1 MERQGHGFDDCSDE
15 VIVRILS
22 FLCTADLLRSKALNT
37 RFQLLIQSVP
47 ALLEHIDLAS
57 FPPSLSS
64 FFIVKLLSQH
74 RVYSLKFAAITTVTL
89 ARYLSIVTKTL
100 VRLEVPNSSIELTK
114 ALYRLT
120 LPTLRCL
127 NIRGYSR
134 PISDKDIEAIAAALP
149 GLEELDFTGIT
160 HLSNEVLSMAIGF
173 WPNLRV
179 LKVRGCLDL
188 DNSLF
193 AAIERHTRHLEVLE
207 VGGTAACFNMKISL
221 NGIQSLCA
229 TRSPLKAITFD
240 YCTKAGNKVIDAV
253 CRTFGQTLEELHI
266 LRNYTEKTAL
276 ISEEGTEAF
285 RYAPHIKR
293 LTIEHTG
300 SFADGLATQLATY
313 LKELRELSLAECLVR
328 CSLEPLALGCPRL
341 VIVDLSGDSWVT
353 GIALRGLACHP
364 ALQILYLGHFEH
376 SGAECDKVV
385 RNEYPS
391 KGLFIENLFKR
402 ENGFPALKLLYL
414 EESCTLSGWLRTRL
428 KFCRR
433 ALRIEFR
440 PESQVKVPS

>member
-1 MERQGHGFDDCSDE
+1 MDRPASGFDVCTDA
-15 VIVRILS
+15 VVLRILS
-22 FLCTADLLRSKALNT
+22 FLCSADILRSKSLNS
-37 RFQLLIQSVP
+37 RFRLLIQSAP
-47 ALLEHIDLAS
+47 ALLEHIDLSS
-57 FPPSLSS
+57 FPASLSS

-74 RVYSLKFAAITTVTL
+74 RVHTLKFASITTVTL
-89 ARYLSIVTKTL
+89 ARYLSIVTKSL
-100 VRLEVPNSSIELTK
+100 IRLDVPNSSIELTK

-120 LPTLRCL
+120 LPTLRSL

-134 PISDKDIEAIAAALP
+134 PIMDKDIEAIATALP

-160 HLSNEVLSMAIGF
+160 HLSNEVVTLAIGF

-179 LKVRGCLDL
+179 LKVCGCLDL

-193 AAIERHTRHLEVLE
+193 AAMERHTRHLEVLE
-207 VGGTAACFNMKISL
+207 VGGTPSCFNMKISL
-221 NGIQSLCA
+221 NGIQSLCN
-229 TRSPLKAITFD
+229 TRSPLQALTFN
-240 YCTKAGNKVIDAV
+240 YCTKVGNKVIEAV
-253 CRTFGQTLEELHI
+253 CRTFGQTLQELHI
-266 LRNYTEKTAL
+266 YRDYTEKTAL
-276 ISEEGTEAF
+276 ISEEGTEF
-285 RYAPHIKR
+285 LRYAPHIKR

-300 SFADGLATQLATY
+300 SFADGLATQLASY
-313 LKELRELSLAECLVR
+313 LQELRELSLAECLVR
-328 CSLEPLALGCPRL
+328 CSLEPLAMGCRRL
-341 VIVDLSGDSWVT
+341 VMVDLSGDSWVT
-353 GIALRGLACHP
+353 GIGLKGLAIHP
-364 ALQILYLGHFEH
+364 YLQILYLGHFEH

-440 PESQVKVPS
+440 PESHVKLTS